1 MVQTPVPVTP
11 RDRRFLIVDKAHG
24 GDHTI
29 LGAEH
34 FANLMKNLLSIA
46 LSLLAALGAGHALA
60 QESPRA
66 RPPRDSAPVLNVIYP
81 RDGQSIAALDS
92 SFIIGSVTPGSRLT
106 INGRPVDVYRTG
118 GFLGWVGLK
127 SGDFVFRLRAKN
139 DHGADSL
146 DLNVKIA
153 DNQPLPSDSGA
164 RIREESLRPQW
175 NRTVRSGDEV
185 SVSFDGTIGGTA
197 RFWIIGTQDSLG
209 PFPMTELRT
218 RSLASYETYRRDE
231 VFAPDSLLASG
242 PTPARGRY
250 HGIWKV
256 PASQSAETL
265 AVRVELRV
273 ASGSPKSIRS
283 TPPGRLIPVDSWT
296 PRVVEL
302 SDSIQI
308 LRTGPRMGYFAIN
321 QPYGIRVRWW
331 GENGPWTIVQ
341 PAPGIEAWVE
351 TEKTRML
358 PEGTPIPESV
368 IPRIN
373 TVSTDRSVRLEIG
386 LSERLPYKI
395 TVDEY
400 LMRATML
407 IYGAISNTDWIEP
420 DSSDDLFSNITW
432 TQEEPRI
439 YRIDMEFARPLWGY
453 DARYEDSRLIFE
465 LERSPLKDSTLTGLV
480 ICVDPGH
487 SADPGSVGPTG
498 LVEKD
503 ANLRISHALKAQL
516 ESLGARIVMTRIGN
530 EDVPLADRPG
540 IAIAGGANL
549 YVSVHNN
556 AVPDGVDPRQRNGTS
571 VYFHHPQSRDLARAV
586 HRRARQA
593 TGLPDY
599 GLTQANFAVI
609 RPSQYP
615 AILVECA
622 FMILPEQEEM
632 LDNDAFV
639 ARLAHGIANGIADF
653 VREGFRAGR

>member
-1 MVQTPVPVTP
+1 M
-11 RDRRFLIVDKAHG
+11 RK
-24 GDHTI
+24 I
-29 LGAEH
+29 LTKRH
-34 FANLMKNLLSIA
+34 I
-46 LSLLAALGAGHALA
+46 LLALLVLTAGNHTAA
-60 QESPRA
+60 QDSPRP
-66 RPPRDSAPVLNVIYP
+66 RPPRDSAPMLNVIYP

-92 SFIIGSVTPGSRLT
+92 TFIIGSVTQGSKLT
-106 INGRPVDVYRTG
+106 INGRPIDVYRTG
-118 GFLGWVGLK
+118 GFLGWIGLK
-127 SGDFVFRLRAKN
+127 AGDFAIRLRAKN
-139 DHGADSL
+139 DHGEDSL
-146 DLNVKIA
+146 IVNVKVA
-153 DNQPLPSDSGA
+153 DNSPLAADSGA
-164 RIREESLRPQW
+164 RIREGSQRPQW
-175 NRTVRSGDEV
+175 NRTVRAGDEV
-185 SVSFDGTIGGTA
+185 SVSFDGTVGGTA
-197 RFWIIGTQDSLG
+197 RFWIIGPRDSLG

-218 RSLASYETYRRDE
+218 RSLGSYETYRRDE
-231 VFAPDSLLASG
+231 VLAPDSLLTSG
-242 PTPARGRY
+242 ATPARGRY

-256 PASQSAETL
+256 PAAQGADTL
-265 AVRVELRV
+265 SVRVELRL
-273 ASGSPKSIRS
+273 ANGNPKSIRS

-308 LRTGPRMGYFAIN
+308 LRTGPRMGYFSIN
-321 QPYGIRVRWW
+321 QPYGVRVRWW

-341 PAPGIEAWVE
+341 PAPGVEAWIE
-351 TEKTRML
+351 TEKARLL

-368 IPRIN
+368 IPRIT
-373 TVSTDRSVRLEIG
+373 TVASDRSVELEIG

-395 TVDEY
+395 TVDEH
-400 LMRATML
+400 LMNASML

-420 DSSDDLFSNITW
+420 DSSDDIFSNIAW
-432 TQEEPRI
+432 SQQEPRV

-453 DARYEDSRLIFE
+453 DARYEDNRLIFE
-465 LERSPLKDSTLTGLV
+465 AKRSPLKDSTLTGLV

-516 ESLGARIVMTRIGN
+516 ESMGVRVVMTRVGD

-540 IAIAGGANL
+540 IAVAGGTDL

-556 AVPDGVDPRQRNGTS
+556 AVPDGVDPRRRNGTS

-586 HRRARQA
+586 HKQARQA

-615 AILVECA
+615 AVLVECA

-639 ARLAHGIANGIADF
+639 ARVAHGIADGIADF
-653 VREGFRAGR
+653 VREVYRTGR